1 MFELLPTL
9 DTQFG
14 NFKGVMER
22 QAVAPG
28 GPAVPVDILPMSVS
42 AIRNMAGV
50 NEDIRDWAALTVLS
64 LNYYFCCGWE
74 KATSLNHSQ
83 ELTAAQRKL
92 LEDHIFPGIAR
103 MVETNPVI
111 PHIDGIVK
119 DLSRKGMDYDGGS
132 YVVMEDL
139 EVEKVIACWPTKDAA
154 AVQPITRFVTGITK
168 EALEK
173 PSMTILP
180 EEEWPYDIPSSLCG
194 QALRHGRSWLKKDG
208 SEAYFNPVL
217 KRKLSETGEEERF

>member
-1 MFELLPTL
+1 MFEPLPTL

-14 NFKGVMER
+14 NFKGVLER

-111 PHIDGIVK
+111 PHIDEIVK
-119 DLSRKGMDYDGGS
+119 DLSHEKEWTM
-132 YVVMEDL
+132 ME
-139 EVEKVIACWPTKDAA
+139 
-154 AVQPITRFVTGITK
+154 
-168 EALEK
+168 EA
-173 PSMTILP
+173 M
-180 EEEWPYDIPSSLCG
+180 WSLKT
-194 QALRHGRSWLKKDG
+194 LKWKRS
-208 SEAYFNPVL
+208 
-217 KRKLSETGEEERF
+217 